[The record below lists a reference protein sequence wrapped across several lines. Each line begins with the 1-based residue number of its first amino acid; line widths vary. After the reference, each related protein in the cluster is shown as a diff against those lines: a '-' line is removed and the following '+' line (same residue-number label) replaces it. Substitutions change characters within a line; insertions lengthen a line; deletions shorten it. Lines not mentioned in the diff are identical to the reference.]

1 MDSKLL
7 IILSR
12 ISEIIADGQDYEKV
26 LSKIVRLL
34 SENLGVDVCSVYA
47 YEEKEKK
54 LILAATCGLN
64 KSSVGEVRMAP
75 GEGLTG
81 TSFSTRT
88 VINTANPEK
97 RLEFKYFPDTGE
109 KKFKS
114 FLAAPLLVGGKCL
127 GVLTIQKL
135 ENRKFPPPVLEM
147 VKTLATQLANLILNS
162 KMLHDLSLDGK
173 NGKTSP
179 PIKKEGQIILRGT
192 AANCGITSGKA
203 FIFEGRDFFQT
214 ISHEVHS
221 DSSRELHI
229 LEKAI
234 PLAKQKTVELE
245 ERALKMISE
254 ADASI
259 FYTHLLFLEDTLL
272 ISRIK
277 KEITD
282 NNHSAEF
289 SIKLIFQDYQKKFRH
304 LGDETFRDKV
314 MDLKDVLL
322 RLVEAIRIVRL
333 GNVESKKNPSLKS
346 GQILFASEILPSDLL
361 RLPTENISGIVCEKG
376 GITAH
381 VAILARALNIP
392 ALMGVKDVIKQLNND
407 DNVILDCHAEIVY
420 IRPGSHI
427 SSHFDDNVKL
437 NAERLSDINNAP
449 LATSDGKE
457 ITIRGNISLI
467 CETSLLKDYG
477 ANGIGLY
484 RSEFLFMIRDRVPS
498 EDEQFRVFSRIMREA
513 GSGDVAIRV
522 LDIGGDKPLPYLNF
536 PNEDNPALGVR
547 GIRLLLSRPE
557 ILKTQ
562 IKAILRAGA
571 EAEGKLKII
580 FPMISD
586 ISDLIEIKGI
596 LHEVKAELDETSVK
610 YSKNAKM
617 GIMLEVPSLLFSLDE
632 IIKNVDFISIG
643 TNDLL
648 QYTFAADRS
657 SEVLAYKYNCL
668 HPVFLKIIKIIAD
681 TFAAHPGK
689 QLSICGEMAGKQEA
703 VPLLIGAGINELSM
717 TPRQIPLI
725 KRVIRKYSTDE
736 CKALLEKA
744 FQYESAE
751 DVEILLKKSLAA
763 KGLAD

>member
-12 ISEIIADGQDYEKV
+12 ISEIIASGKEYEKA
-26 LSKIVRLL
+26 LDEIVELL
-34 SENLGVDVCSVYA
+34 AENLDVDVCSVYA
-47 YEEKEKK
+47 YEEKENA
-54 LILAATCGLN
+54 LILAATCGLK

-88 VINTANPEK
+88 VINTASPEK
-97 RLEFKYFPDTGE
+97 RPEFKYFPDTGE

-114 FLAAPLLVGGKCL
+114 FLAAPLLVGGKCF
-127 GVLTIQKL
+127 GVLTIQKV
-135 ENRKFPPPVLEM
+135 ENRKFPAPVLEM
-147 VKTLATQLANLILNS
+147 VKTLATQLANLVLNS
-162 KMLHDLSLDGK
+162 KMLQDLSIESK
-173 NGKTSP
+173 NGKNSTAS
-179 PIKKEGQIILRGT
+179 IRKEGQIVLRGT
-192 AANCGITSGKA
+192 AANSGIACGKA
-203 FIFEGRDFFQT
+203 FIFESRDFFQT
-214 ISHEVHS
+214 ISHQVHS
-221 DSSRELHI
+221 DGTRELQI
-229 LEKAI
+229 LDKAVE
-234 PLAKQKTVELE
+234 LAKQKTMELE
-245 ERALKMISE
+245 DRALKMISE

-259 FYTHLLFLEDTLL
+259 FYTHLLFLEDPSL

-277 KEITD
+277 SEITD

-289 SIKLIFQDYQKKFRH
+289 GIKIVFQDYQKKFRH

-322 RLVEAIRIVRL
+322 RLIEAIRNVRL
-333 GNVESKKNPSLKS
+333 GHSESKKDFYLKS

-420 IRPGSHI
+420 VRPGRNI
-427 SSHFDDNVKL
+427 SSHFGDNVKFD
-437 NAERLSDINNAP
+437 AERLHSLESLPSVTLDKKKII
-449 LATSDGKE
+449 L
-457 ITIRGNISLI
+457 RGNISLI

-477 ANGIGLY
+477 ASGIGLY

-498 EDEQFRVFSRIMREA
+498 EEEQFRVFSRIIREA
-513 GSGDVAIRV
+513 GNGDVAIRV

-547 GIRLLLSRPE
+547 GIRLLLSRPD

-562 IKAILRAGA
+562 LKAILRAGVD
-571 EAEGKLKII
+571 GKLRII
-580 FPMISD
+580 FPIVSD
-586 ISDLIEIKGI
+586 ITDLFEIKALI
-596 LHEVKAELDETSVK
+596 KEVKAELDEDSIK
-610 YSKNAKM
+610 YAKDAKT

-632 IIKNVDFISIG
+632 VIENVDFISIG

-657 SEVLAYKYNCL
+657 SEDLAYKYNCL
-668 HPVFLKIIKIIAD
+668 HPVFLKIIKNIAAA
-681 TFAAHPGK
+681 FAKYPEKH
-689 QLSICGEMAGKQEA
+689 LSVCGEMAGNPEA

-717 TPRQIPLI
+717 TPRQIPII
-725 KRVIRKYSTDE
+725 KSVLRKYSVPE
-736 CKALLEKA
+736 CEKLLGKALTYKN
-744 FQYESAE
+744 AE
-751 DVEILLKKSLAA
+751 DVTMLLKESLAS